1 VTIRIAALE
10 VSHWH
15 ALYDAAYLRQLR
27 RMPGV
32 EPAAVHDPRP
42 DFVLALGR
50 HDRMADVA
58 HGLLDRGLPFL
69 MEKPMGLPDGNPA
82 YHVLREALTAW
93 RDGRPSPADA
103 EVCWRSVRLIDDAYR
118 LAGAH

>member
-1 VTIRIAALE
+1 VTIRIAAIE

-32 EPAAVHDPRP
+32 EPAAVHDP
-42 DFVLALGR
+42 DAS
-50 HDRMADVA
+50 VA
-58 HGLLDRGLPFL
+58 ARRAA
-69 MEKPMGLPDGNPA
+69 EVGNP
-82 YHVLREALTAW
+82 
-93 RDGRPSPADA
+93 P
-103 EVCWRSVRLIDDAYR
+103 LIDDAYR